1 MDIDCIKPEDM
12 LNITYR
18 VVQRKIPSYF
28 HEDHWDGETYG
39 YLISSNGALDAV
51 GNYVKSGDIVKLIKK
66 CSLTSQEDVGK
77 LFKVDCIESLDYD
90 GELTIY
96 MEGGDDALWALP
108 FTVVKV

>member
-1 MDIDCIKPEDM
+1 MDIEYVKPEDM

-28 HEDHWDGETYG
+28 NGVYWDGEVYG
-39 YLISSNGALDAV
+39 YLVSFNGALDAV

-66 CSLTSQEDVGK
+66 SPISSQEDVGK
-77 LFKVDCIESLDYD
+77 LFQVDCIESLDYD

-96 MEGGDDALWALP
+96 MEGDDDDLWALP
-108 FTVVKV
+108 FTVIKV

>member
-1 MDIDCIKPEDM
+1 MDIEYVKPEDM

-18 VVQRKIPSYF
+18 VIQKNIPSYF
-28 HEDHWDGETYG
+28 HGDHWDGETYG
-39 YLISSNGALDAV
+39 YLVSFDGALDAV
-51 GNYVKSGDIVKLIKK
+51 GNYVKSGDIVKLIKE
-66 CSLTSQEDVGK
+66 SPLTSQEDVGK

-96 MEGGDDALWALP
+96 MEGGDDDLWVVP

>member
-1 MDIDCIKPEDM
+1 MDIEYVKPEDM

-18 VVQRKIPSYF
+18 VVQKQIPSYF

-39 YLISSNGALDAV
+39 HLVSFDGALDAV
-51 GNYVKSGDIVKLIKK
+51 GNCVKSGDIVKLIKK
-66 CSLTSQEDVGK
+66 SPISSREDVGK

-96 MEGGDDALWALP
+96 MEGGDDGLWALP
-108 FTVVKV
+108 FTVIKV